1 MDNKVEVRKSN
12 GQFGPGNQ
20 TGGRKPRTAE
30 DARELFRRA
39 VSSKDQMDII
49 EKAIQLAKKG
59 DDKSRKF
66 IFDYLYGPPV
76 ERKEITG
83 ADNKPLEIRVVY
95 DNNDYEG
102 EDN

>member
-1 MDNKVEVRKSN
+1 VDNKVEVRKSN

-39 VSSKDQMDII
+39 VSTKDQLEII
-49 EKAIQLAKKG
+49 DKAVQLAKRG
-59 DDKSRKF
+59 DDRSRKF
-66 IFDYLYGPPV
+66 VFDYLYGPPV

-83 ADNKPLEIRVVY
+83 ADSSPLVIHVVY
-95 DNNDYEG
+95 DDDRS
-102 EDN
+102 EDA